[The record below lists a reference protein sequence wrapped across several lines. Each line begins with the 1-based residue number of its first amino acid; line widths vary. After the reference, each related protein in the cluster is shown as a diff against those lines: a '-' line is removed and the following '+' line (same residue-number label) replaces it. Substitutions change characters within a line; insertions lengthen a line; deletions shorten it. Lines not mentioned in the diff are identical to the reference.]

1 MADWKKV
8 VVSGS
13 DISQLNN
20 DAGYLTAASSLAA
33 FQTASYDGTELLAD
47 GSNGN
52 LTFASG
58 SGEGLTISANAGT
71 DTLTFGLD
79 SIPNTSLANSTISGK
94 SLGTNLDDLTVDND
108 TLQLNTG
115 TTYNGSA
122 AKTISIK
129 DGGVDTAALATSIG
143 NLATSQFTGSFTGS
157 FVGDGS
163 GLTGVQAASLANSL
177 VDGNGIVDFTF
188 DGSAGATVTVEAD
201 GSTLSVGASGVKVA
215 DNGITGT
222 QINTSVAG
230 TGLAGGGGSALSV
243 DLTELTIGAG
253 LDATSATQLDLD
265 LTEVIATDGAN
276 RVLTSDGDGTLTA
289 ETNFT
294 FDSNTLTV
302 SGDQIITGD
311 LTVSGTASFQNT
323 ENLLVA
329 DRFVLFASGS
339 STAGDGG
346 IVVQQ
351 GTQNE
356 GELFGYDSGTTR
368 WGVTSSFDAGSS
380 TFTPDAFMATSI
392 IGADAIPT
400 NAPARYQAE
409 GNIFIGTD
417 EGIWIYS

>member
-339 STAGDGG
+339 STNGDGG

-351 GTQNE
+351 GTQNV
-356 GELFGYDSGTTR
+356 GELFGYDFSTTR